1 MRSDFNSDS
10 ENQQQ
15 TAQVTFGHAWQC
27 AEAFFIVIMR
37 WHIVIIRSLN
47 KRFMTGGELDMRR
60 RRAATQ
66 QLHAARPK
74 IQLQNKRYVCDALT
88 TTAINHR
95 QRVEARPKTSAD
107 CKSIVWTLTILQG
120 KLIDAEGLNNTMHS
134 ILTVQVL
141 PSSGRSSASSHLNVP
156 PRLPADSSAAV
167 TNRAILCRTSER
179 RESL

>member
-15 TAQVTFGHAWQC
+15 TAQVTFGHACTQC
-27 AEAFFIVIMR
+27 AAAFFIVIMR

-47 KRFMTGGELDMRR
+47 KRSMTVGSELDMRR
-60 RRAATQ
+60 RRAAPQ

-107 CKSIVWTLTILQG
+107 CKSIAWTVTILQG
-120 KLIDAEGLNNTMHS
+120 KLIDAGRLNNTMHS
-134 ILTVQVL
+134 TARCKFYRQVVGVQHRL
-141 PSSGRSSASSHLNVP
+141 ASTSHLAS
-156 PRLPADSSAAV
+156 LPTA
-167 TNRAILCRTSER
+167 L
-179 RESL
+179 LL